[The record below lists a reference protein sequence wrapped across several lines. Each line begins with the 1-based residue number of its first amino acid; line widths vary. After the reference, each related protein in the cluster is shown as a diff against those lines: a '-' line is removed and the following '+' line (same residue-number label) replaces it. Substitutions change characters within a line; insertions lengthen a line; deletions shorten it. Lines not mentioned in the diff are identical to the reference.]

1 MPIVCYQETIRQHA
15 QRLRVTVSFA
25 EKRRRALSAQLE
37 GRPMPA
43 AMPKPVWNA
52 SADDLMRTLAV
63 APQQSSES
71 AGGEARIIKLIP
83 ALLPA
88 TEDLLA
94 GQRVL
99 QRRRPRLM
107 AMAAACTNGLR
118 LPYGYRRHP
127 DGTILPDQTEA
138 EVIRR
143 AFTLIVALGTGEIT
157 ALWQSVADR
166 LNADGCCRGQGQ
178 SWRAADVRALTR
190 ITPYA
195 GYVRRNDFG
204 IGDAV
209 ERFPEITQPIV
220 SLDLFVGAAEFGYGK
235 GEPWLQL
242 LKAILR
248 HELI

>member
-15 QRLRVTVSFA
+15 QRLRVTVSFV
-25 EKRRRALSAQLE
+25 EKRRRALRALLE
-37 GRPMPA
+37 GHPLPA

-52 SADDLMRTLAV
+52 SAADLMRTLAV
-63 APQQSSES
+63 APQQPPQD
-71 AGGEARIIKLIP
+71 ADGEARIIEFIP
-83 ALLPA
+83 VVLPA

-94 GQRVL
+94 GQRIL

-107 AMAAACTNGLR
+107 TMAAPCTNGLR

-127 DGTILPDQTEA
+127 DGTILPDQAEA

-143 AFTLIVALGTGEIT
+143 AFTLIVALGTGDVA

-166 LNADGCCRGQGQ
+166 LNADGCCRRHDQP
-178 SWRAADVRALTR
+178 WRATDVRALTR
-190 ITPYA
+190 ITPYV

-209 ERFPEITQPIV
+209 ERFPEIRQPIL
-220 SLDLFVGAAEFGYGK
+220 SLDLFVEAAEFGYGK